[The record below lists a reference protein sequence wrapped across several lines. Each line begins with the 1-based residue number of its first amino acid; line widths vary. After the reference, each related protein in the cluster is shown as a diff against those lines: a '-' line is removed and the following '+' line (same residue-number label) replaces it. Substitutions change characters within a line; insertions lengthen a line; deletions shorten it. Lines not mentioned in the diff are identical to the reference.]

1 MLNPSPPP
9 DFAQVL
15 RGRDRIGWDNC
26 RALLAAGR
34 KMCAL
39 SEECPDVADALKG
52 VYLSDE
58 SLRMV
63 RGELQVRGGLWLV
76 CTVSTMPIS

>member
-1 MLNPSPPP
+1 MSYP

-34 KMCAL
+34 RICGAL
-39 SEECPDVADALKG
+39 SEDCPDLARALKD

-58 SLRMV
+58 ALGMV
-63 RGELQVRGGLWLV
+63 RVELQVRGNIFCLA
-76 CTVSTMPIS
+76 